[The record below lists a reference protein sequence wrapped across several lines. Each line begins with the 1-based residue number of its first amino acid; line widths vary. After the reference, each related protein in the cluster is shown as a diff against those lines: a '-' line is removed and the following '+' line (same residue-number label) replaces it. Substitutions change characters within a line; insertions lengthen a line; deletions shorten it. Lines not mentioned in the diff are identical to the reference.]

1 MKKRPL
7 AAVIT
12 AAAVLLLFAAASV
25 WAVRRP
31 KPFSVAVVGFY
42 DADNLLWSAAAP
54 KAPVRVEVFPRSE
67 LAKKDLSSYD
77 AVILRTIGWRPDQ
90 AQAAALEQYRRGD
103 PSQPEGTGGTIAA
116 YPLTSDLSKDL
127 AVVPEPVAEKIDS
140 YLQTLTE
147 HNALAF
153 LRLLLR
159 EVTGSEVDVP
169 PPEELP
175 ESGYFYLGP
184 EISPTL
190 EELFARGDYP
200 APRSGEACAALIGPF
215 LNPMKTSDFAPVE
228 YLIHRLEEKGFRVV
242 GIYGFKKNPELLRA
256 CRPDIVIDFPLGR
269 VLPND
274 EAPALFSELDVP
286 VLSAISLSVSRRQ
299 WEKEPT
305 GMTASYQNLAV
316 ALPELDGVTE
326 PTPIST
332 LEPGDDGMA
341 FRQPLTDRIDR
352 LCQRAARWLTLRE
365 KPNDQKRLAVFYHR
379 QPGGAITAQSL
390 DAIESLYRTLLFLR
404 EQGYNL
410 GDDFP
415 PTLEAFSRRLDTEG
429 KQVGSW
435 APGVLE
441 RFLADGHPER
451 IPAETYRQWL
461 EKDLS
466 DSARKELFSVWGPP
480 PGRYFT
486 GQNEQGAFLIVS
498 RIVFGNIALLP
509 QPTTEIIGD
518 DTQGDD
524 FASVHGTNKAPP
536 HFYLAS
542 YLWARE
548 RFGADAL
555 VHFGTHGSLEFTRGH
570 SLLLSEDDWPDAL
583 AGDLPYLYVYSI
595 NNIGEALLA
604 KRRTRSVLI
613 SHLTAPFH
621 RAGPEARLP
630 ALEETEQAEQERLQN
645 TAITDGLHVI
655 GRPWSAE
662 QIASTAEE
670 VGTDDAAEKL
680 SLSFS
685 SELDHLAQALG
696 GGFISP
702 STGGDPLV
710 NPDSL
715 PTGRN
720 LAGINIDRTPDQATF
735 EEAQRLTDQWLESF
749 RASHEGK
756 WPRRAA
762 ITLWGGE
769 YLRTGGL
776 TVAQGLLL
784 LGVRPVFDSKGALR
798 DTEVI
803 PSEQLGR
810 PRIDLLIQTSGQF
823 RDAAPS
829 RIELLDQA
837 VRKVAALEDEAYPNY
852 VADHT
857 KATAEKYRA
866 EGFNEEESA
875 ELATARIFGAVGAL
889 DYGTGIRRLI
899 ERTDRWET
907 KESIADQY
915 LLNMGGVYRG
925 GKVWGV
931 PVEGL
936 LEANLTDTDAIL
948 QSRSSNTWGPVKLD
962 HLYEFGT
969 LALVIREKT
978 GIDPDFTLTDA
989 RRRGKARNT
998 SLHDAVREE
1007 LATTLWNRRW
1017 LEGIMRGGKSGSAV
1031 FPEMAQNLFGW
1042 STVGSDGLIDETIWN
1057 ETCETLIDDRLGLGT
1072 RDYFERTNPGA
1083 LIDTTAIML
1092 DAVRKGYWSP
1102 PQQRRRDLAAL
1113 HADLV
1118 DRFGPN
1124 ESYVSSA
1131 NTQLRRFI
1139 EGLLPDAAAAAYR
1152 AALEAVT
1159 KAAADTADVQG
1170 VELAP
1175 VDPAPEQTQR
1185 QADDPNRPAEP
1196 PQAPPGR
1203 WKERL
1208 ALLAA
1213 ALALILIGAV
1223 AEPGQKR

>member
-1 MKKRPL
+1 
-7 AAVIT
+7 
-12 AAAVLLLFAAASV
+12 
-25 WAVRRP
+25 
-31 KPFSVAVVGFY
+31 
-42 DADNLLWSAAAP
+42 
-54 KAPVRVEVFPRSE
+54 
-67 LAKKDLSSYD
+67 
-77 AVILRTIGWRPDQ
+77 
-90 AQAAALEQYRRGD
+90 
-103 PSQPEGTGGTIAA
+103 
-116 YPLTSDLSKDL
+116 
-127 AVVPEPVAEKIDS
+127 
-140 YLQTLTE
+140 
-147 HNALAF
+147 
-153 LRLLLR
+153 
-159 EVTGSEVDVP
+159 
-169 PPEELP
+169 
-175 ESGYFYLGP
+175 
-184 EISPTL
+184 
-190 EELFARGDYP
+190 
-200 APRSGEACAALIGPF
+200 
-215 LNPMKTSDFAPVE
+215 
-228 YLIHRLEEKGFRVV
+228 
-242 GIYGFKKNPELLRA
+242 
-256 CRPDIVIDFPLGR
+256 
-269 VLPND
+269 
-274 EAPALFSELDVP
+274 
-286 VLSAISLSVSRRQ
+286 
-299 WEKEPT
+299 EKEPT

-352 LCQRAARWLTLRE
+352 LCDRAARWLTLKN

-404 EQGYNL
+404 GQGYNL

-415 PTLEAFSRRLDTEG
+415 PTLEEFSRRLDAEG

-435 APGVLE
+435 APGALE
-441 RFLADGHPER
+441 KFLASGHPER

-518 DTQGDD
+518 DSQGDD

-621 RAGPEARLP
+621 RAGPDARLP

-680 SLSFS
+680 SLSFPC
-685 SELDHLAQALG
+685 ELDRLAQALDG
-696 GGFISP
+696 AFIPP

-720 LAGINIDRTPDQATF
+720 LAGINIDRTPDKATF
-735 EEAQRLTDQWLESF
+735 EQAQQLTDQWLESF

-776 TVAQGLLL
+776 SVAQGLLL

-823 RDAAPS
+823 RDAAGS

-875 ELATARIFGAVGAL
+875 
-889 DYGTGIRRLI
+889 
-899 ERTDRWET
+899 
-907 KESIADQY
+907 
-915 LLNMGGVYRG
+915 
-925 GKVWGV
+925 
-931 PVEGL
+931 
-936 LEANLTDTDAIL
+936 
-948 QSRSSNTWGPVKLD
+948 
-962 HLYEFGT
+962 
-969 LALVIREKT
+969 
-978 GIDPDFTLTDA
+978 
-989 RRRGKARNT
+989 
-998 SLHDAVREE
+998 
-1007 LATTLWNRRW
+1007 
-1017 LEGIMRGGKSGSAV
+1017 
-1031 FPEMAQNLFGW
+1031 
-1042 STVGSDGLIDETIWN
+1042 
-1057 ETCETLIDDRLGLGT
+1057 
-1072 RDYFERTNPGA
+1072 
-1083 LIDTTAIML
+1083 
-1092 DAVRKGYWSP
+1092 
-1102 PQQRRRDLAAL
+1102 
-1113 HADLV
+1113 
-1118 DRFGPN
+1118 
-1124 ESYVSSA
+1124 
-1131 NTQLRRFI
+1131 
-1139 EGLLPDAAAAAYR
+1139 
-1152 AALEAVT
+1152 
-1159 KAAADTADVQG
+1159 
-1170 VELAP
+1170 
-1175 VDPAPEQTQR
+1175 
-1185 QADDPNRPAEP
+1185 
-1196 PQAPPGR
+1196 
-1203 WKERL
+1203 
-1208 ALLAA
+1208 
-1213 ALALILIGAV
+1213 
-1223 AEPGQKR
+1223 